1 MKGPTPPEGSQRAG
15 RRLWRSVL
23 GDFDLAEHELCL
35 LRESVHVADTCDLLQ
50 GMVNEDG
57 PMVEGRPH
65 PALVELR
72 QERILLARLLVSL
85 RVPIG
90 AAEDEQPGRLQRRP
104 VRGVYGIK
112 GGAA

>member
-1 MKGPTPPEGSQRAG
+1 VVTDYE
-15 RRLWRSVL
+15 
-23 GDFDLAEHELCL
+23 LAEHELTL
-35 LRESVHVADTCDLLQ
+35 LREAVGVADVCEQLQ
-50 GMVNEDG
+50 SLVHDGG
-57 PMVEGRPH
+57 PMVDGRANA
-65 PALVELR
+65 ALVELR

-104 VRGVYGIK
+104 VRGVYGFK